1 MASGSSF
8 AARLA
13 NSDSAAPAAATA
25 VGVDQAM
32 RFVGFLASH
41 PGIRREL
48 VNATFPSRRQA
59 AAHVVAKAGQ
69 MGYMFTVGDY
79 KKLIRD
85 VMLARRPTV
94 TEKASLLEQLGAP
107 TVTYLEVPHRPAP
120 AG

>member
-1 MASGSSF
+1 MVGEFSAGRPSDAS
-8 AARLA
+8 
-13 NSDSAAPAAATA
+13 SAAPAGTA

-69 MGYMFTVGDY
+69 MGYTFTVGDY
-79 KKLIRD
+79 KQLIHD

-94 TEKASLLEQLGAP
+94 AEKASLLEQLGAP
-107 TVTYLEVPHRPAP
+107 TVTYLEVPYRPAP

>member
-59 AAHVVAKAGQ
+59 AAHVVAKARTDGLHVHGGPLQ
-69 MGYMFTVGDY
+69 E
-79 KKLIRD
+79 
-85 VMLARRPTV
+85 AHP
-94 TEKASLLEQLGAP
+94 
-107 TVTYLEVPHRPAP
+107 
-120 AG
+120 